1 MKLGYEI
8 IFTAYIEHCKI
19 FPTVVWNQNPML
31 HNGLKKKKRGGG
43 GVLHIVLFL
52 KSTYQRIYDL
62 HIKYTTFGEL

>member
-1 MKLGYEI
+1 MEPKSNATQWI
-8 IFTAYIEHCKI
+8 
-19 FPTVVWNQNPML
+19 
-31 HNGLKKKKRGGG
+31 KKKKKEGGG